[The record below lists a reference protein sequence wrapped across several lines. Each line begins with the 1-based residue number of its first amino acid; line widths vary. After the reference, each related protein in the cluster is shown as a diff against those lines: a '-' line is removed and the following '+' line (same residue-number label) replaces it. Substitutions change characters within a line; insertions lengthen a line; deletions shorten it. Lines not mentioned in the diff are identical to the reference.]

1 MSRMSLATVTRV
13 SVVLLWVLAA
23 LISVALIVAR
33 YRSAIADGTWFDFTN
48 YFLPAGLAVTD
59 GRPPY
64 DVDGYVYSPI
74 IAVLVGATLGF
85 PEPITVWTI
94 LSLGAAVGA
103 IALFTATIWHQL
115 RPWQR
120 PCIAA
125 VAVITLMWNW
135 LTTLM
140 LGSGQTDLYVMVA
153 LCGAGF
159 AASRRNAVATGA
171 GIAIAALMKTW
182 PIIVGI
188 WMFRRGASKRWTTL
202 IAAFVTG
209 SVALVVIIVIW
220 GPEAISAWADAVLRA
235 RSQPGLIHFN
245 VLSMGEQIF
254 GGGKGAVS
262 APPTFPALAI
272 ALTIVSIL
280 VIVSALI
287 VALLWPGDDLLSLW
301 HVTLAVVLL
310 LPVTHSV
317 YLILGLPIL
326 WVRFARF
333 LSRPRRSVNVVTL
346 AIWILWWVASA
357 RVQWS
362 GDTFTTMSTVG
373 YATVMALTMIALVVS
388 VILEARVR
396 TRNSG
401 VAITGA

>member
-1 MSRMSLATVTRV
+1 MSRVSLVTVTRAA
-13 SVVLLWVLAA
+13 VVLLWVLAA
-23 LISVALIVAR
+23 LISVVLITAR

-59 GRPPY
+59 GRSPY

-74 IAVLVGATLGF
+74 VAVLVGATLGF

-94 LSLGAAVGA
+94 LNLGAAVGA
-103 IALFTATIWHQL
+103 IALFTATMWHRL

-153 LCGAGF
+153 LCGAGL

-182 PIIVGI
+182 PILIGI
-188 WMFRRGASKRWTTL
+188 WIFRRGAFKRWTTL
-202 IAAFVTG
+202 LAAVATG
-209 SVALVVIIVIW
+209 SVALVIIVVIW
-220 GPEAISAWADAVLRA
+220 GPEAVSAWVDAVLRA

-245 VLSMGEQIF
+245 ALSIGQQIF
-254 GGGKGAVS
+254 GGGKGS
-262 APPTFPALAI
+262 GSPPPLPALAVT
-272 ALTIVSIL
+272 LTIVSIL
-280 VIVSALI
+280 VVVSALVI
-287 VALLWPGDDLLSLW
+287 ALLRPGDDLLSLW

-333 LSRPRRSVNVVTL
+333 LSRPRRGVNIVTL

-362 GDTFTTMSTVG
+362 GDTFTAMSTVG
-373 YATVMALTMIALVVS
+373 YATVMGLTMIALLVS
-388 VILEARVR
+388 VIFEARAHTV
-396 TRNSG
+396 NSG
-401 VAITGA
+401 VAITRA